1 MDVNKFIE
9 EIEKLQDEISEYEE
23 LRYDLVVELTNY
35 EEGDEKYEEVSNA
48 INEIDIRIIMLKEEI
63 EELEIYRMN
72 KEE

>member
-1 MDVNKFIE
+1 MIE
-9 EIEKLQDEISEYEE
+9 EIKKLQDEISEYEE

-35 EEGDEKYEEVSNA
+35 EEGDEKYEEISDA

>member
-1 MDVNKFIE
+1 MTE

-35 EEGDEKYEEVSNA
+35 EEGEEKYEEISEA

-63 EELEIYRMN
+63 EELEIYIMN

>member
-1 MDVNKFIE
+1 MIE

-23 LRYDLVVELTNY
+23 LRYDLVAELTNY
-35 EEGDEKYEEVSNA
+35 EEGDEKYEEISEA

>member
-1 MDVNKFIE
+1 MKE
-9 EIEKLQDEISEYEE
+9 EIKKLQDEISEYEE

-35 EEGDEKYEEVSNA
+35 EEGDEKYEEISEA

>member
-1 MDVNKFIE
+1 MKE
-9 EIEKLQDEISEYEE
+9 EIKKLQDEISEYEE
-23 LRYDLVVELTNY
+23 LRYDLVTELTNY
-35 EEGDEKYEEVSNA
+35 EEGDEKYEEISDA

>member
-1 MDVNKFIE
+1 MKE
-9 EIEKLQDEISEYEE
+9 EIEKIQDEISEYED

-35 EEGDEKYEEVSNA
+35 EEEDEKYEEISEA
-48 INEIDIRIIMLKEEI
+48 INNIDIHIIMLQEEI

>member
-1 MDVNKFIE
+1 MIE

-35 EEGDEKYEEVSNA
+35 EEGDEKYEEISDA

-63 EELEIYRMN
+63 EELEIYRMS

>member
-1 MDVNKFIE
+1 MTE

-35 EEGDEKYEEVSNA
+35 EEGEEKYEEISET

-63 EELEIYRMN
+63 EELEIYIMN

>member
-1 MDVNKFIE
+1 MIE
-9 EIEKLQDEISEYEE
+9 EIKKLQDEISEYEE
-23 LRYDLVVELTNY
+23 LRYDLVTELTNY
-35 EEGDEKYEEVSNA
+35 EEGDEKYEEISDA

>member
-1 MDVNKFIE
+1 MKE
-9 EIEKLQDEISEYEE
+9 EIEKLQDEISEYEN

-35 EEGDEKYEEVSNA
+35 EEGDEKYEEISEA
-48 INEIDIRIIMLKEEI
+48 INNIDIHIIMLQEEI

>member
-1 MDVNKFIE
+1 MKE

-23 LRYDLVVELTNY
+23 LRYDLVAELTNY
-35 EEGDEKYEEVSNA
+35 EEGDEKYEEISDA

>member
-1 MDVNKFIE
+1 MIE

-35 EEGDEKYEEVSNA
+35 EEGDEKYEEISDA

>member
-1 MDVNKFIE
+1 MIE

-23 LRYDLVVELTNY
+23 LRYDLVTELTNY
-35 EEGDEKYEEVSNA
+35 EEGDEKYEEISEA
-48 INEIDIRIIMLKEEI
+48 INEIDIRIIMLKEDI

>member
-1 MDVNKFIE
+1 M
-9 EIEKLQDEISEYEE
+9 
-23 LRYDLVVELTNY
+23 ELTNY
-35 EEGDEKYEEVSNA
+35 EEGDKKYEEIGDA

>member
-1 MDVNKFIE
+1 MIE

-35 EEGDEKYEEVSNA
+35 EEGDEKYEEISEA
-48 INEIDIRIIMLKEEI
+48 INEIDIRIIILKEEI

>member
-1 MDVNKFIE
+1 MIE

-23 LRYDLVVELTNY
+23 LRYDLVTELTNY
-35 EEGDEKYEEVSNA
+35 EEGDEKYEEISDA

>member
-1 MDVNKFIE
+1 MTE

-35 EEGDEKYEEVSNA
+35 EEGEEKYDEISEA

-63 EELEIYRMN
+63 EELEIYIMN

>member
-1 MDVNKFIE
+1 MIE
-9 EIEKLQDEISEYEE
+9 EIKKLQDEISEYEE

-35 EEGDEKYEEVSNA
+35 EEGDEKYEEISDA
-48 INEIDIRIIMLKEEI
+48 INEIDIRIIILKEEI

>member
-1 MDVNKFIE
+1 MIE

-35 EEGDEKYEEVSNA
+35 EEGDEKYKEISDA

>member
-1 MDVNKFIE
+1 MIE

-35 EEGDEKYEEVSNA
+35 EEGDEKYEEISDA

-63 EELEIYRMN
+63 EELEIYGMN

>member
-1 MDVNKFIE
+1 MIE

-23 LRYDLVVELTNY
+23 LRYDLVAELTNY
-35 EEGDEKYEEVSNA
+35 EEGDEKYEEISDA